1 MEAIFVIFQL
11 IVLIISAIIH
21 EISHGAMANRL
32 GDPTAK
38 AMGRLS
44 LNPMK
49 HLDPV
54 GSFLVPLLLWITTSG
69 SFVFGWAKPV
79 PINPYNIRDQKYGEA
94 KIALAGPASNL
105 ILATVFGIAL
115 RNLPQTSSQ
124 LIALGNF
131 FSIVVLIN
139 ILLAVFNLIPI
150 PPLDGSK
157 ILGAFVPVK
166 YLKWQRQLE
175 QNRMIVL
182 IVVVLLAPYIVWP
195 VVSVLYRFLVGA

>member
-1 MEAIFVIFQL
+1 MTALFGLFWL
-11 IVLIISAIIH
+11 IVLLISITIH
-21 EISHGAMANRL
+21 EVSHGAMANRL

-38 AMGRLS
+38 MMGRLS
-44 LNPMK
+44 LNPLK
-49 HLDPV
+49 HLDPI
-54 GSFLVPLLLWITTSG
+54 GSFLVPLLLWFTIG
-69 SFVFGWAKPV
+69 FPIGWAKPV

-94 KIALAGPASNL
+94 KIALAGPAANL
-105 ILATVFGIAL
+105 ILATIFGLTL
-115 RNLPQTSSQ
+115 RFMPQTSSQ

-131 FSIVVLIN
+131 MDIIIRVN

-157 ILGAFVPVK
+157 ILSAFVPLK

-182 IVVVLLAPYIVWP
+182 IVIVLLAPYIIWP
-195 VVSVLYRFLVGA
+195 VVSALYKLLVGI